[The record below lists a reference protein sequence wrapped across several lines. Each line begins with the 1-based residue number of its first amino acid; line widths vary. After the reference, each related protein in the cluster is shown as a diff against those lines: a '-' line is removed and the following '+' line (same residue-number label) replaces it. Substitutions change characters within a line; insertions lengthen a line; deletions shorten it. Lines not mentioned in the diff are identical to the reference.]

1 NRPRRLCAPFRGGLG
16 KASALGEVT
25 PQKPQSAACTWQ
37 IGGASPTVSGG
48 NRPRRLCAPFRGGL
62 GKASALG
69 EVTPQKPRSAACKE
83 ENRERPA
90 AGSRRKTAPGTAGFG
105 QKNGKF
111 PRESAVPKSF
121 SKKICDFAKKHLLFF
136 VKYAKIGMYEK
147 SARIASVLRVHA
159 LFS

>member
-1 NRPRRLCAPFRGGLG
+1 MLSAGFSIGSSYATEAALRCWLRVPLHRFAVPLPFQGR
-16 KASALGEVT
+16 LGESFNAGRSNLSKATISGVHRENQESIANRT
-25 PQKPQSAACTWQ
+25 QREMPAGAA
-37 IGGASPTVSGG
+37 
-48 NRPRRLCAPFRGGL
+48 R
-62 GKASALG
+62 
-69 EVTPQKPRSAACKE
+69 
-83 ENRERPA
+83 
-90 AGSRRKTAPGTAGFG
+90 FG

-111 PRESAVPKSF
+111 HRESAVPESF